1 MTVRSSEGGM
11 QVSRMSRFA
20 AASVSLMSLAA
31 VVWCAVGSAAAPAAG
46 EILRRMDENLS
57 FKTVYY
63 EASVETVVA
72 GRTNTKSMRAW
83 VEGDSRALVE
93 FTNQRDAGTAILKI
107 GDDLWLFSPTADEA
121 VKLSGPLLRQ
131 SMMGSDLSFDEALES
146 KSILGLYDARV
157 VGDEVVDGRRCYV
170 LELVAREG
178 AEVSYHRRR
187 VWVDCERYIS
197 LLEESYAPSGKLL
210 KRSRTERV
218 QRFGQRYYPVS
229 VVVEDTTRK
238 GSSTRFVVETI
249 VFDGPIPAH
258 TFTMERLTGR
268 L

>member
-1 MTVRSSEGGM
+1 
-11 QVSRMSRFA
+11 MSRLSKLTMA
-20 AASVSLMSLAA
+20 AALVVSLAA
-31 VVWCAVGSAAAPAAG
+31 VTWCATGLLAAPSAVPDAS
-46 EILRRMDENLS
+46 EVIKRMDENLS
-57 FKTVYY
+57 FRSVYY
-63 EASVETVVA
+63 EASLETILG
-72 GRTNTKSMRAW
+72 GRTNTKTMRAW

-107 GDDLWLFSPTADEA
+107 GEDLWLFSPTADEA

-131 SMMGSDLSFDEALES
+131 SMMGSDLSFEEALES
-146 KSILGLYDARV
+146 KSILELYDARV
-157 VGDEVVDGRRCYV
+157 VDDEVVDGRRCYV

-178 AEVSYHRRR
+178 AEVSYHRRK

-218 QRFGQRYYPVS
+218 QKFEQRYYPVS

>member
-1 MTVRSSEGGM
+1 M
-11 QVSRMSRFA
+11 A
-20 AASVSLMSLAA
+20 AALVVSLVAA
-31 VVWCAVGSAAAPAAG
+31 TWCAAGLFAAPAARPDAS
-46 EILRRMDENLS
+46 EIIKRMDENLS
-57 FKTVYY
+57 FTSVYY
-63 EASVETVVA
+63 EASLETILG
-72 GRTNTKSMRAW
+72 GRTNTKTMRAW

-107 GDDLWLFSPTADEA
+107 SEDLWLFSPTADEA

-131 SMMGSDLSFDEALES
+131 SMMGSDLSFEEALES
-146 KSILGLYDARV
+146 KSTLALYDARV
-157 VGDEVVDGRRCYV
+157 VGDEVVDDRPCYV

-178 AEVSYHRRR
+178 ARVSYHRRR
-187 VWVDCERYIS
+187 VWVDCDRYIG

-218 QRFGQRYYPVS
+218 EKFEQRYYPTS
-229 VVVEDTTRK
+229 VVVEDATRK
-238 GSSTRFVVETI
+238 GSSTRFVVEKI
-249 VFDGPIPAH
+249 VFDKPIPAN